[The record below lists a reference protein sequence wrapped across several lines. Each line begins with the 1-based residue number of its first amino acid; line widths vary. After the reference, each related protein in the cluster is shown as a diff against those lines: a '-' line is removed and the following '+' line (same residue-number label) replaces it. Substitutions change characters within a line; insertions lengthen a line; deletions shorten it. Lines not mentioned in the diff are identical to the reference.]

1 MADVGE
7 VQAGRTRYSARKDE
21 ILATATEVLNEQGSR
36 GFTLAGVAKRL
47 DLNPVSLT
55 YYFKRR
61 EDLAIACL
69 LATIDRYHGFLAI
82 AEGAGEPRQQVT
94 AFFRLLL
101 EEHRLIR
108 LGQQPALAS
117 FFGLRGFGQHS
128 GTPLMGAYFQM
139 FDRLGRLLKTG
150 SKSALEQRRQRLF
163 ARLVIAQVS
172 WLPTW
177 LEHYAPEDHA
187 RVADSISDMLINGLA
202 TPGRTWRPVAPMV
215 LGPSVIDTGEIS
227 RERFL
232 VAATDLINVQ
242 GYRGASID
250 RISARLNVT
259 KGSFYYYNSD
269 KDDLVVACFERTLD
283 ILGEAQRRA
292 EGRDGWERLCSA
304 AVSLA
309 AYQASGERGRMLRN
323 FVLSALTPQL
333 RQPISAGFQKIS
345 DGFAAVISQG
355 VADGSIRSVDPLI
368 ASQMIMTMANSAAY
382 LDVFSAGF
390 QARDIV
396 AHYAR
401 PALMG
406 FLDRV

>member
-21 ILATATEVLNEQGSR
+21 ILAIGTEVLNEQGSR
-36 GFTLAGVAKRL
+36 GFTLAAVAKRL

-69 LATIDRYHGFLAI
+69 IATIDRYHGFLAV
-82 AEGAGEPRQQVT
+82 AEKAGEPRQRMT
-94 AFFRLLL
+94 AFFHQLL

-108 LGQQPALAS
+108 LGKQSALAS
-117 FFGLRGFGQHS
+117 FFGLRGFGQQIGS
-128 GTPLMGAYFQM
+128 PLMNAYFEM
-139 FDRLGRLLKTG
+139 FDRIGRLLKAG
-150 SKSALEQRRQRLF
+150 SKSVANERRQRLF

-177 LEHYAPEDHA
+177 LEHYGPEEHA
-187 RVADSISDMLINGLA
+187 QVADSMADMLANGLA
-202 TPGRTWRPVAPMV
+202 TPGRAWTPTPPMV

-232 VAATDLINVQ
+232 VAATDLINIQ

-250 RISARLNVT
+250 KISARLNVT

-292 EGRDGWERLCSA
+292 EGQNGWERLSSA

-309 AYQASGERGRMLRN
+309 GYQASGERGRMLRN
-323 FVLSALTPQL
+323 FVLSALRPEL

-345 DGFAAVISQG
+345 EGFAQMVSQG
-355 VADGSIRSVDPLI
+355 VTDGSIRNVDPRI
-368 ASQMIMTMANSAAY
+368 ASQMIMTMVNSAAY
-382 LDVFSAGF
+382 LDLFSSGF
-390 QARDIV
+390 EPGDIV
-396 AHYAR
+396 EHYAR

-406 FLDRV
+406 FLEQA